1 MDISKSQEELLIHLK
16 LLDQNVLF
24 LLNSETLIHCHLIL
38 MKTYCDDINNNI
50 DDNRILLQSMIK

>member
-24 LLNSETLIHCHLIL
+24 LLNSETLIHRHLIL